1 MSAPAALRRWLRG
14 ERLHASGP
22 APQRLLV
29 ASFAA
34 LIAAGT
40 LLLLHP
46 AATPPERPIGVV
58 DALFTAT
65 SATCVTGLV
74 VRDTGGE
81 FTLFGQL
88 VILALIQLGGLGIM
102 TLSLVILGV
111 LGGRFS
117 PISRTIL
124 AQTLAGAGFWE
135 DFWPLLKLVVR
146 FTFTVEALGA
156 LALFLR
162 WEPELGAARAAYAA
176 LFHAV
181 SAFCNAGF
189 SIFPDNLTAWRGDAW
204 VNLVIGSL
212 IVLGGLGYLT
222 VYEVL
227 AWLRRARPLSLHSR
241 LALSVS
247 AVLIAAGAVLI
258 FLLEL
263 TYSFASLSWGERL
276 WASLFQSITSRTAG
290 FNTVEI
296 GALAPATLAVI
307 MLLMFI
313 GGSPG
318 SCAGG
323 VKTTTFGVLAVV
335 GWTRLRHRTHVN
347 LFRRTLSPRTVADT
361 LSITLAGL
369 VVVSAGVFLLLA
381 LQQLA
386 AGAVQTHALFVEYL
400 FETVSALGT
409 VGLSTGATPTL
420 APASRV
426 LIIVLM
432 FAGRLGPLTVAAALA
447 RRDELG
453 DWRYP
458 EEEVMVG

>member
-1 MSAPAALRRWLRG
+1 MSAAAVVRWLRG
-14 ERLHASGP
+14 ERLRASGP

-34 LIAAGT
+34 LIALGT

-46 AATPPERPIGVV
+46 AATPAERPIGVV

-74 VRDTGGE
+74 VRDTGTE

-102 TLSLVILGV
+102 TLSLVILAA

-124 AQTLAGAGFWE
+124 TQTLAGAGLWE

-156 LALFLR
+156 LALFVR
-162 WEPELGAARAAYAA
+162 WEPELGPARAAYAA
-176 LFHAV
+176 VFHAV
-181 SAFCNAGF
+181 SAFSNAGF
-189 SIFPDNLTAWRGDAW
+189 SIFRDNLTAWRGDGW
-204 VNLVIGSL
+204 VNLVVVSL

-227 AWLRRARPLSLHSR
+227 AWLRRARRLSLHSQ
-241 LALSVS
+241 LALSTS
-247 AVLIAAGAVLI
+247 AVLILAGAALI

-263 TYSFASLSWGERL
+263 GSSFANFSWGERL
-276 WASLFQSITSRTAG
+276 WASLFQSVTSRTAG
-290 FNTVEI
+290 FNTVDI
-296 GALAPATLAVI
+296 GRLAPATLAVI

-323 VKTTTFGVLAVV
+323 VKTTTFGVLVV
-335 GWTRLRHRTHVN
+335 TAWTRLRHRTHVN
-347 LFRRTLSPRTVADT
+347 LFRRTLGPKTVADT

-369 VVVSAGVFLLLA
+369 AVVTAGVFLLLMF
-381 LQQLA
+381 QQIV
-386 AGAVQTHALFVEYL
+386 AGVAQTHALFLEYL
-400 FETVSALGT
+400 FETISALGT
-409 VGLSTGATPTL
+409 VGLSTGATPAL
-420 APASRV
+420 APVSRLLV
-426 LIIVLM
+426 TFLM
-432 FAGRLGPLTVAAALA
+432 FLGRLGPLTVAAALA